1 MVTQH
6 VKQEISRCRWC
17 GNQAIYQAYH
27 DHEWGN
33 PHKNEQELFELFLL
47 ETQHAGLSWWTVL
60 SKREGYRRAFLN
72 FDAKKMSQ
80 MDEADVERLL
90 EDDGIIRN
98 RLKVNAMI
106 HNAKTYLQF
115 VEKVG
120 TFQDYFWQ
128 KVGGKPIVN
137 LYQEAELSPA
147 TTALSDEIA
156 KEFKQF
162 GFKFFGSTT
171 AYAYLQ
177 AAGFVNDHLAE
188 CYLSKEK

>member
-1 MVTQH
+1 MNS
-6 VKQEISRCRWC
+6 KPRCRWC
-17 GNQAIYQAYH
+17 GSQPLYQTYH
-27 DHEWGN
+27 DEEWGN
-33 PHKNEQELFELFLL
+33 PDKDDQALFELFLL

-72 FDAKKMSQ
+72 FDPQKMSE
-80 MDEADVERLL
+80 MDDADVERLL

-106 HNAKTYLQF
+106 HNAKTYLRFLQ
-115 VEKVG
+115 EVG
-120 TFQDYFWQ
+120 TFYDYFWQ
-128 KVGGKPIVN
+128 KVGGSPIVN
-137 LYQEAELSPA
+137 RYQADELSPA

-156 KEFKQF
+156 KEFKKF

-171 AYAYLQ
+171 AYAFLQ

-188 CYLSKEK
+188 CYLGREK